1 MQLNL
6 DVKIRELRKRDG
18 RTQDNLAEALGVTAQ
33 AVSRWESGGSY
44 PDMEMIPAIAN
55 YFHVSIDELFGYH
68 DDREEKIKSI
78 LEKADKILTRQGQI
92 ISNGSL
98 TDDVYVCIS
107 MLRDA
112 SEEFPNETRIL
123 LKLAEALNMWGW
135 HIHGAHAHE
144 LDGSGVYRDDTAY
157 NAQNEY
163 WQEAV
168 RVYERILK
176 CDPSPYEREH
186 TIIGVISLY
195 SKMGE
200 YKKAKALVMQ
210 QSPIRIS
217 KEVMLPKATVGEE
230 KAKAEANCIMDL
242 LSCLRGAIQA
252 PLAMRPALSSSAYGK
267 NLYLSIVHMYESIF
281 DDGRCGCWHTH
292 ICLLYLQLMY
302 CEAHSG
308 GSMQKVMEYFDKAF
322 DHYKKYQLIYE
333 QLEEGQ
339 KYKYSA
345 PLVSSLQVGKGGLA
359 PLASNFWKQEFSPF
373 TQDILDEIRKN
384 PKYAECFA

>member
-6 DVKIRELRKRDG
+6 GTKIKELRRRDG

-55 YFHVSIDELFGYH
+55 YFHIAIDELFGYH
-68 DDREEKIKSI
+68 DDREEKIKII
-78 LEKADKILTRQGQI
+78 LEKADKILIKQGQF

-144 LDGSGVYRDDTAY
+144 LDGSGMYRDDTAY
-157 NAQNEY
+157 NALNEY

-186 TIIGVISLY
+186 AIKGVISLY

-200 YKKAKALVMQ
+200 YEKAKALVMQ

-217 KEVMLPKATVGEE
+217 KEVMLPKATAGEE

-252 PLAMRPALSSSAYGK
+252 PLAMRPALSSSEYGK
-267 NLYLSIVHMYESIF
+267 NLYLSIINMYESVF
-281 DDGRCGCWHTH
+281 ADGRCGCWHTH
-292 ICLLYLQLMY
+292 ICLLYLNLAY
-302 CEAHSG
+302 HEVHSG
-308 GSMQKVMEYFDKAF
+308 GSLQKFMEYFDKAF

-333 QLEEGQ
+333 QLEGGET
-339 KYKYSA
+339 YTYSA

-359 PLASNFWKQEFSPF
+359 PLASNFWKQEFRPF